1 MATSNQN
8 ATTSSDAAW
17 WRELLQDPN
26 FQNAIASGLTG
37 EIQQD
42 ATSQL
47 NAGLNEQA
55 NIIRNAM
62 GSNTYNMPAGM
73 NFGPYLP
80 LLKLIGDTSY
90 SRENAIADTQGFI
103 DELFRSY
110 QAEALPQIYRNPRAS
125 GIYNDTSTQLLA
137 NDAYATTVSK
147 GMAALSQN
155 ILNYAQ
161 ARQAQLNP
169 VMQLMQGQVSNSNQL
184 ISAQAGL
191 EQQRMAGNVNLA
203 GLLAGN
209 AANRGMANAQ
219 ASNANNTNNITTGI
233 SAAQT
238 LLNMYDRYQKSQQGT
253 QSNDD
258 ITNSY
263 GGGTN
268 TYPDDTYQYDDMNDW
283 WG

>member
-8 ATTSSDAAW
+8 TTTNSDASW

-62 GSNTYNMPAGM
+62 GSNTYNMPGGM
-73 NFGPYLP
+73 NFAPYLP
-80 LLKLIGDTSY
+80 LQQLIGDTSY
-90 SRENAIADTQGFI
+90 SRDNAIADTQGFI

-110 QAEALPQIYRNPRAS
+110 QTEALPQIYRNPRAS

-203 GLLAGN
+203 GQLAGN

-219 ASNANNTNNITTGI
+219 ASNANNTNNMATGI

-238 LLNMYDRYQKSQQGT
+238 LLNMYDRYQQSQQGN
-253 QSNDD
+253 QSNDA

-263 GGGTN
+263 GGGSN
-268 TYPDDTYQYDDMNDW
+268 TYTDDDYQYDAMNDW